1 MCVCGRIP
9 LTQFGDGVC
18 AHVVSLWAAH
28 GGVSG
33 ESSTRSQREPY
44 FSAEAAGRRGGSE
57 KL

>member
-1 MCVCGRIP
+1 MCVCDRSP
-9 LTQFGDGVC
+9 LIQFGGVC
-18 AHVVSLWAAH
+18 ARAVSLWAAH

-44 FSAEAAGRRGGSE
+44 FSAEAAGRRGGIE